1 MKGNGTD
8 ADETISLK
16 LAAQKDGKWSKVAEI
31 PLTFV
36 KIPPLGAGTKVY
48 EGQAE
53 CKGNEGKPYTVK
65 VRVTTVNGRIAL
77 LEDNGTE
84 IPGYIDESFWLGG
97 DVMGAEG
104 MPKKLKGKTWEEVL
118 KARTTPSD
126 KEEEKVDAISGAT
139 LSSDA
144 VKYAVIDAL
153 RSEPL
158 QKGTGEIAPP
168 TFKSSR
174 QVAPNGKINHIFV
187 TMKAPEGTVIHYTTD
202 GSEPT
207 EDSHTPSQDPIFHE
221 DFGADL
227 RAGSETYPDGRVI
240 LLKAAAFQD
249 GKRSE
254 TVTGRY
260 VFANPNP
267 KHSYELGQFSGKAEG
282 ITARVEFESPNFD
295 QKYYL
300 TKIRLDDVSEKTYA
314 AFLPELFSQIYLKQ
328 GVEGVTPISGHE
340 EESRKVIAAVQA
352 ALHEGFVA
360 AEPVITITPKQGNYS
375 NDDKVNVEITC
386 ATEEAEIY
394 YVVDNSNDIT
404 GGRLSDFEKH
414 KVLYEKPLTLTIENP
429 QGGTLYICAAA
440 KTGQKNWSPT
450 ARKDLPFVK
459 AVGKEAFEVNGSKYG
474 TWKEAVSALEK
485 AVSGEII
492 LRDDVELQEK
502 DEFPSVSCT
511 IRSGDERKCKIKGGV
526 MEAKAD
532 IAFENVVYDVRRIYG
547 NGYSVTIGT
556 DVETTFSF
564 MKRSIFAGVAYDA
577 EEKEITANPVISVES
592 GKFVLYGS
600 GSGGTT
606 LKGNVEIRVKG
617 TAEAEV
623 AGAYMNSTVDG
634 KVTVTVED
642 QASLSEFLGEQNKGS
657 AKELELILMGS
668 PKLDGRTFRGTV
680 NGTPKG
686 TLNLRQAS
694 LSPEQAEKFK
704 DFAEIL
710 KADSPAAEENL
721 LTKPAVEV
729 ETEAMEKEKAAEEAV
744 AIEKMIAE
752 SVSNFSDPEESDFL

>member
-153 RSEPL
+153 RSKP
-158 QKGTGEIAPP
+158 
-168 TFKSSR
+168 
-174 QVAPNGKINHIFV
+174 
-187 TMKAPEGTVIHYTTD
+187 
-202 GSEPT
+202 
-207 EDSHTPSQDPIFHE
+207 
-221 DFGADL
+221 L

-429 QGGTLYICAAA
+429 QGGTLYIRAAA

-485 AVSGEII
+485 AGSGEII

-606 LKGNVEIRVKG
+606 LKGNVESRVKG

-686 TLNLRQAS
+686 TSNLRQAS

-721 LTKPAVEV
+721 LTKPAVEA

>member
-1 MKGNGTD
+1 MNGNGND
-8 ADETISLK
+8 ADKTISLK
-16 LAAQKDGKWSKVAEI
+16 LAAQKDGMWSKVLEI

-36 KIPPLGAGTKVY
+36 KIPPLDTGTKVY
-48 EGQAE
+48 TGQAE

-97 DVMGAEG
+97 DVMGTSG
-104 MPKKLKGKTWEEVL
+104 MPEKLKGKTLEEVL
-118 KARTTPSD
+118 KARTTPSE

-168 TFKSSR
+168 TFQSTR
-174 QVAPNGKINHIFV
+174 QVAPNGKINSIFV

-207 EDSHTPSQDPIFHE
+207 EDSPTPSQDPIFHE

-227 RAGSETYPDGRVI
+227 LAGSETYPDGRVI

-300 TKIRLDDVSEKTYA
+300 TKIRLDDVSEKAYA

-375 NDDKVNVEITC
+375 NDDKVTVEITC

-429 QGGTLYICAAA
+429 QGGTLYIRAAA

-485 AVSGEII
+485 AGSGEII

-547 NGYSVTIGT
+547 NGHSVTIGT

-564 MKRSIFAGVAYDA
+564 MERSIFAGVAYDA

-668 PKLDGRTFRGTV
+668 PKLDGHTFRGTV

-686 TLNLRQAS
+686 TSNLRQAS

-710 KADSPAAEENL
+710 KADSSAAEENL

-752 SVSNFSDPEESDFL
+752 SVSNFSYPEESDFL

>member
-1 MKGNGTD
+1 M
-8 ADETISLK
+8 
-16 LAAQKDGKWSKVAEI
+16 AEI

-207 EDSHTPSQDPIFHE
+207 EDSPTPSQDPIFHE

-300 TKIRLDDVSEKTYA
+300 TKNS
-314 AFLPELFSQIYLKQ
+314 
-328 GVEGVTPISGHE
+328 SGRCE
-340 EESRKVIAAVQA
+340 
-352 ALHEGFVA
+352 
-360 AEPVITITPKQGNYS
+360 
-375 NDDKVNVEITC
+375 
-386 ATEEAEIY
+386 
-394 YVVDNSNDIT
+394 
-404 GGRLSDFEKH
+404 
-414 KVLYEKPLTLTIENP
+414 
-429 QGGTLYICAAA
+429 
-440 KTGQKNWSPT
+440 
-450 ARKDLPFVK
+450 RKDICSL
-459 AVGKEAFEVNGSKYG
+459 
-474 TWKEAVSALEK
+474 
-485 AVSGEII
+485 
-492 LRDDVELQEK
+492 
-502 DEFPSVSCT
+502 
-511 IRSGDERKCKIKGGV
+511 
-526 MEAKAD
+526 
-532 IAFENVVYDVRRIYG
+532 
-547 NGYSVTIGT
+547 
-556 DVETTFSF
+556 
-564 MKRSIFAGVAYDA
+564 FAG
-577 EEKEITANPVISVES
+577 
-592 GKFVLYGS
+592 
-600 GSGGTT
+600 
-606 LKGNVEIRVKG
+606 
-617 TAEAEV
+617 
-623 AGAYMNSTVDG
+623 TVQPD
-634 KVTVTVED
+634 
-642 QASLSEFLGEQNKGS
+642 LSENRVWK
-657 AKELELILMGS
+657 
-668 PKLDGRTFRGTV
+668 V
-680 NGTPKG
+680 
-686 TLNLRQAS
+686 
-694 LSPEQAEKFK
+694 
-704 DFAEIL
+704 
-710 KADSPAAEENL
+710 
-721 LTKPAVEV
+721 
-729 ETEAMEKEKAAEEAV
+729 
-744 AIEKMIAE
+744 
-752 SVSNFSDPEESDFL
+752 

>member
-1 MKGNGTD
+1 MSDDKKDICENMHIMDYGDIEDTLYNAGIGIWSIELHDDSEPCMYADKTMNMLLDIKIEDTPQYRYQEWSSRIDSDYLEQVMKSVDSMVKNGKSECTY
-8 ADETISLK
+8 AWHHPK
-16 LAAQKDGKWSKVAEI
+16 LGKR
-31 PLTFV
+31 
-36 KIPPLGAGTKVY
+36 Y
-48 EGQAE
+48 
-53 CKGNEGKPYTVK
+53 
-65 VRVTTVNGRIAL
+65 VRCGGVCDKNFKNGI
-77 LEDNGTE
+77 
-84 IPGYIDESFWLGG
+84 
-97 DVMGAEG
+97 
-104 MPKKLKGKTWEEVL
+104 KLKGYHQDVTDIQL
-118 KARTTPSD
+118 
-126 KEEEKVDAISGAT
+126 KEEKHKRV
-139 LSSDA
+139 LSEQ
-144 VKYAVIDAL
+144 YAVIDAL
-153 RSEPL
+153 RSKPL
-158 QKGTGEIAPP
+158 REGTGEIAPP
-168 TFKSSR
+168 TFQSSR

-207 EDSHTPSQDPIFHE
+207 EDSPTPSQDPIFHE

-429 QGGTLYICAAA
+429 QGGTLYIRAAA

-485 AVSGEII
+485 AGSGEII

-547 NGYSVTIGT
+547 NGHSVTIGT

-577 EEKEITANPVISVES
+577 EEK
-592 GKFVLYGS
+592 
-600 GSGGTT
+600 
-606 LKGNVEIRVKG
+606 
-617 TAEAEV
+617 
-623 AGAYMNSTVDG
+623 
-634 KVTVTVED
+634 
-642 QASLSEFLGEQNKGS
+642 
-657 AKELELILMGS
+657 
-668 PKLDGRTFRGTV
+668 
-680 NGTPKG
+680 
-686 TLNLRQAS
+686 
-694 LSPEQAEKFK
+694 
-704 DFAEIL
+704 
-710 KADSPAAEENL
+710 DSR
-721 LTKPAVEV
+721 
-729 ETEAMEKEKAAEEAV
+729 
-744 AIEKMIAE
+744 
-752 SVSNFSDPEESDFL
+752 